1 MGWIRINP
9 DLERKSRRFP
19 LHRADGAA
27 DGPAARWKP
36 GRRSAYGV
44 GDAVRRGAA
53 GVGAELPLEPSAVE
67 SPFSRPK
74 T

>member
-19 LHRADGAA
+19 LLRVEGAA
-27 DGPAARWKP
+27 DGPAARRKP

-44 GDAVRRGAA
+44 GDAVRRGVA
-53 GVGAELPLEPSAVE
+53 GVGAELRLKPSAVE
-67 SPFSRPK
+67 AAFSRPK